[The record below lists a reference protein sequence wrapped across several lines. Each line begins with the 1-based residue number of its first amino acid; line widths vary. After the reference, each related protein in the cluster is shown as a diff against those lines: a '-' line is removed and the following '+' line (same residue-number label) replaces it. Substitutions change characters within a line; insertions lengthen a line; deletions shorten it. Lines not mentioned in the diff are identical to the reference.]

1 MDVALLNPWAVVP
14 FLSTVVAWSVAV
26 AVLRW
31 APGQRVSR
39 RLAVL
44 LLVEGTAVLT
54 IELGL
59 PLLLVD
65 SERVAILISLGHA
78 AADLLVLVL
87 YLPFLGAALD
97 VPLVRAFRSR
107 AAGITFGVLGVGGLL
122 AIAAVPSA
130 FVTEAIR
137 LPPGEPVVWLFEWG
151 PPWQVL
157 ALGLVTMYSLGVGAA
172 VSALRAARSELAL
185 RRARVFL
192 LAFGT
197 RDVIWGG
204 IYLIAVFAV
213 NSITPQRFAW
223 LSQAYA
229 GSLLVYSVLIGYGIL
244 TVQLLDID
252 LKVRWTIK
260 QGTVAA
266 AFVAVFF
273 LVSEGSTVFLSNSL
287 GNVLGLLASSLLV
300 FAMAPLQRAAERVA
314 DAAMPGV
321 RDTPEYAS
329 YRKLQVYAAALDSAY
344 QEGGVS
350 DRERTMLNSIASS
363 LGLHPA
369 DAERLERD
377 IRQRH
382 EERPAFQE
390 SG

>member
-1 MDVALLNPWAVVP
+1 MNPWAVIP
-14 FLSTVVAWSVAV
+14 FLATLASWGVAV

-54 IELGL
+54 TELGL

-65 SERVAILISLGHA
+65 NESTATLISLGHA

-107 AAGITFGVLGVGGLL
+107 AAGTAFGVLGLVGLL
-122 AIAAVPSA
+122 AIAMFPSA
-130 FVTEAIR
+130 FVSEAIR
-137 LPPGEPVVWLFEWG
+137 VPPGEPVRWLFEWG
-151 PPWQVL
+151 PMWQVL
-157 ALGLVTMYSLGVGAA
+157 ALGLVTMYTVGVGAS
-172 VSALRAARSELAL
+172 VSALRTAHSELAR

-204 IYLIAVFAV
+204 IYLIASFAV
-213 NSITPQRFAW
+213 NSITLGRFVW
-223 LSQAYA
+223 LVQAYA
-229 GSLLVYSVLIGYGIL
+229 GSLLVYSVLVGYGIL

-273 LVSEGSTVFLSNSL
+273 LVSEGSAAFLSSSF

-300 FAMAPLQRAAERVA
+300 FALAPLQRAAERVA
-314 DAAMPGV
+314 DVAMPGV

-350 DRERTMLNSIASS
+350 DRERTMLESIAAS
-363 LGLHPA
+363 LGLHAA

-377 IRQRH
+377 IRERH
-382 EERPAFQE
+382 EGRATVQRSE
-390 SG
+390 